1 VEKTRLFIIMISLLE
16 GWMGIVC
23 EFAAHFTGN
32 YGHYRLSC
40 VLGIEAV
47 IDNVSPVRLASD
59 SVQINRGK
67 AMPLRGKS
75 TRIVQSA
82 KRLSGPVGDES
93 DLMSPGR
100 CDFDGGSRLRQHS

>member
-1 VEKTRLFIIMISLLE
+1 VSVIPRAREVRF
-16 GWMGIVC
+16 V
-23 EFAAHFTGN
+23 
-32 YGHYRLSC
+32 R
-40 VLGIEAV
+40 LGIEAV